1 MMTTVFQITFLV
13 AGLLLLLP
21 PEKVAAAAKN
31 DPKPKA
37 RISSRPDEVLY
48 NRDIRPILSDQCYA
62 CHGPD
67 EKKRKAKLRL
77 DLKDEAFKEA
87 KSGGFAIVPGDLDK
101 SLLLKRITDKD
112 PETIMPPPETGKKM
126 TETQID
132 LLRRW
137 IAQGAKWQGH
147 WAY

>member
-1 MMTTVFQITFLV
+1 MTTAFQIAFFV
-13 AGLLLLLP
+13 VGLLLLVP
-21 PEKVAAAAKN
+21 PEKVAAAAAKN

-37 RISSRPDEVLY
+37 RISSRSEEVLY

-62 CHGPD
+62 CHGPG
-67 EKKRKAKLRL
+67 EKKRKAKIRL
-77 DLKDEAFKEA
+77 DLKEEAFKEA

-112 PETIMPPPETGKKM
+112 PETIMPPLETGKKM
-126 TETQID
+126 TEGQID

-137 IAQGAKWQGH
+137 IAQGAKWQEH
-147 WAY
+147 W

>member
-1 MMTTVFQITFLV
+1 MARPKPLLAPVIKATLPAKSFSFILV
-13 AGLLLLLP
+13 AYDLIAFGIKGISEPGL
-21 PEKVAAAAKN
+21 AAKN

-37 RISSRPDEVLY
+37 RISSRSEEVLY

-77 DLKDEAFKEA
+77 DLKEEAFKEA

-101 SLLLKRITDKD
+101 SLLLKRIT
-112 PETIMPPPETGKKM
+112 
-126 TETQID
+126 
-132 LLRRW
+132 
-137 IAQGAKWQGH
+137 
-147 WAY
+147 